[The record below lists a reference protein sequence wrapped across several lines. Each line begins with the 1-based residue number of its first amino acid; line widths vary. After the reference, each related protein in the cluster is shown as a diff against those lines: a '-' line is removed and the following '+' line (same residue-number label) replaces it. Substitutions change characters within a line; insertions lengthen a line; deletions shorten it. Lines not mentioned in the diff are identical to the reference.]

1 MTRNW
6 FLSEGSPQGVVL
18 VVGLSRGR
26 RGGVE
31 APFGQ
36 ERLWHL
42 AWLRELEHA
51 GLLWH
56 NCALMLWTQPWHQ
69 LCHESAG
76 LLRVEVTH
84 LLWHVD
90 QGGNG
95 LIMAL
100 LRALLKGAPCS
111 TDLNRK
117 LFTAGVPDKLAGLL
131 LHILGGAGGLVHR
144 PALLGPL
151 TVANLLC
158 RPVALPHRLV
168 EGLLLERDLARLLK
182 VLLAH
187 LLLAG
192 LELGDV
198 GVVALLGVLVGALQD
213 RLLLNGGH
221 LLLPLN
227 TAESS
232 LRVGLASA
240 EVDPTLDSPVL
251 LSSTPGESILLDLV
265 FVHMA

>member
-18 VVGLSRGR
+18 VVGLSRSR

-56 NCALMLWTQPWHQ
+56 NCAFMLWTQPWHQ
-69 LCHESAG
+69 LCHKSAG
-76 LLRVEVTH
+76 LLWVEVTH

-111 TDLNRK
+111 TDLNWK
-117 LFTAGVPDKLAGLL
+117 LFTAGVADKLAGLL

-144 PALLGPL
+144 PALLGSL
-151 TVANLLC
+151 TVANLLNWL
-158 RPVALPHRLV
+158 VALFHCLIV
-168 EGLLLERDLARLLK
+168 SLLLECDRALLLK
-182 VLLAH
+182 VLLADF
-187 LLLAG
+187 LLAG
-192 LELGDV
+192 GELGDI
-198 GVVALLGVLVGALQD
+198 GVVALLHVLVGALQD
-213 RLLLNGGH
+213 RLLLQAGH
-221 LLLPLN
+221 RLLLLDA
-227 TAESS
+227 AEA
-232 LRVGLASA
+232 GLWIFLAAA
-240 EVDPTLDSPVL
+240 EVDPAADL
-251 LSSTPGESILLDLV
+251 LPLPP
-265 FVHMA
+265 AP